1 MKKIL
6 LIVSV
11 ALIICAMLVVSVSA
25 VEWTVNSVSVES
37 NYFSGFVNNDL
48 EPVTYRY
55 NLPDDTIVTG
65 YSGIVSYTDLYIMVY
80 YDGLDYA
87 WLMNGTLNGSNDVLN
102 PTDLVSWTMGEGEV
116 TIVSDDEGANIDDAI
131 AIFNTYIVDSL
142 SPIETERPSLIGS
155 ILAVFD
161 SVSSW
166 LLLAA
171 VFLIGI
177 FWTGSALTPIGV
189 LAVAGLSIGVI
200 LLVVSIISR
209 FLKLR
214 G

>member
-11 ALIICAMLVVSVSA
+11 VFIICAMLVVSVSA
-25 VEWTVNSVSVES
+25 VEWSVNSRTAEL
-37 NYFSGFVNNDL
+37 NRFSGTYSGYDSG
-48 EPVTYRY
+48 TYRY
-55 NLPDDTIVTG
+55 NLPNDTVVTG
-65 YSGIVSYTDLYIMVY
+65 YEGVVPYSDLYIIAG
-80 YDGLDYA
+80 YDGIDYA
-87 WLMNGTLNGSNDVLN
+87 WVMYGVLNGSVTSVDIIDNI
-102 PTDLVSWTMGEGEV
+102 SWTMGDGAV
-116 TIVSDDEGANIDDAI
+116 TIVSNDEGANLDDAL

-142 SPIETERPSLIGS
+142 SLIETESPSLIGS

-161 SVSSW
+161 SVTSW
-166 LLLAA
+166 LMVGVVL
-171 VFLIGI
+171 LIGI

-200 LLVVSIISR
+200 LLVVSIITR
-209 FLKLR
+209 FLKFR